1 MNYKS
6 VLMITI
12 ILSVTT
18 SLLAGDNSH
27 EQSSNIKPAAVVEA
41 TNDLTFVPEKVTIKA
56 GETVQWKNTSLMVHT
71 ITCDS
76 SLASRPSDVAIPAGA
91 KPFNS
96 GYLKPGI
103 TFDQTFNVPG
113 VYRYFCILHERNDMV
128 GEIIVK
134 PRSNRSK

>member
-18 SLLAGDNSH
+18 SLMAADNSQ
-27 EQSSNIKPAAVVEA
+27 EQSSNTKPAAVVEA
-41 TNDLTFVPEKVTIKA
+41 TNDLTFIPAKITIKS

-71 ITCDS
+71 VTCDS
-76 SLASRPSDVAIPAGA
+76 ALAARLSDVALPAGA

-103 TFDQTFNVPG
+103 TFEHTFTVPG

-134 PRSNRSK
+134 PH